1 MAQKRQCK
9 EVSMSV
15 TKESNGKWTAQCW
28 VKDWTGKRHHRK
40 KRGFLTKRDAL
51 GWERT
56 QLMQTSPVNLL
67 FGDFVEIYYEDK
79 KNEMKPRT
87 MYNKKT
93 MVQRH
98 LLPYFKN
105 KLICEITSQDVLRWQ
120 DAIIGKGYAE
130 AYKRQIQNQLTAIMN
145 HAVRLYHLPE
155 NPCGKVQRMGKH
167 VNAKMDF
174 WTKEEYDEFIS
185 HLDRGGR
192 YHMIFELLFWTGMRE
207 GEMLALAPEDIDLE
221 RLQIH
226 ISKSYYRIERKTHIT
241 SPKTPTSIRTIDI
254 PQFLADELK
263 EYMGRIYD
271 LQPGDRLFPIVQE
284 SVQHKL
290 KKVIEQYGLKKI
302 RVHDFRHSHVAY
314 LIHQGVQP
322 LVIKERLGHND
333 IRMTMNTYGHLY
345 PSQQREI
352 AEMLNRQRKGESN
365 DK

>member
-1 MAQKRQCK
+1 
-9 EVSMSV
+9 
-15 TKESNGKWTAQCW
+15 
-28 VKDWTGKRHHRK
+28 
-40 KRGFLTKRDAL
+40 
-51 GWERT
+51 
-56 QLMQTSPVNLL
+56 
-67 FGDFVEIYYEDK
+67 
-79 KNEMKPRT
+79 
-87 MYNKKT
+87 
-93 MVQRH
+93 
-98 LLPYFKN
+98 
-105 KLICEITSQDVLRWQ
+105 
-120 DAIIGKGYAE
+120 
-130 AYKRQIQNQLTAIMN
+130 
-145 HAVRLYHLPE
+145 
-155 NPCGKVQRMGKH
+155 
-167 VNAKMDF
+167 
-174 WTKEEYDEFIS
+174 
-185 HLDRGGR
+185 
-192 YHMIFELLFWTGMRE
+192 
-207 GEMLALAPEDIDLE
+207 MLALAPEDIDLE